1 MYYDDEI
8 ERKPTRFGD
17 AIIGDPD
24 NGQYSKQSIC
34 TGKQRVSAFP
44 KKTNNEK
51 TKNRSKD
58 SEDIK
63 KENIASGNN
72 TCCLSDSLGD
82 FVNDARQIRIVIEAF
97 DNEEFVKELQEAVNN
112 IGHDPNCIFPYHIN
126 TRMIHIDNGKL
137 FIDKVKDYI
146 VNTDG
151 IFAILTLDANPV
163 LKDGMTVI
171 IDAHFSSIVTSRIEL
186 DDFIK
191 NWFSYDIVRDTIR
204 RFVEKHQ
211 TLPGGVSYN
220 AFGKIFDEN
229 NGFDVKE
236 PPNNIVKLTDDFNPF
251 MVSAAEGHSKT
262 ILDQRKKEVINL
274 LAKDNLLTPEIK
286 EKILACTAVYDVNE
300 IYEQTVIQ
308 PVEEERDISEQ
319 TKRHVQRYMKNLRNG
334 NFDKEFNCSRRAE
347 IGPGNPP
354 DLSKEGILKARDE
367 FGTAIENMDE
377 ILFGGQSE
385 NTSGTSRT
393 RKNSN
398 KENNK

>member
-1 MYYDDEI
+1 MYYNNFGDEV
-8 ERKPTRFGD
+8 ERESTGFD
-17 AIIGDPD
+17 AIIGKPD
-24 NGQYSKQSIC
+24 DGQYLKQSMC
-34 TGKQRVSAFP
+34 TGNKRVNAFP
-44 KKTNNEK
+44 KKSNNEK
-51 TKNRSKD
+51 TKNSSKD
-58 SEDIK
+58 SENIK

-82 FVNDARQIRIVIEAF
+82 FVNDARQIRTVIEAF
-97 DNEEFVKELQEAVNN
+97 DNEEFIKELQEAVNN
-112 IGHDPNCIFPYHIN
+112 VGHDPNCIFPYHIN

-146 VNTDG
+146 VNNDG

-171 IDAHFSSIVTSRIEL
+171 IDTFFSSIVTSRIAL

-211 TLPGGVSYN
+211 TLPGG
-220 AFGKIFDEN
+220 ET
-229 NGFDVKE
+229 
-236 PPNNIVKLTDDFNPF
+236 L
-251 MVSAAEGHSKT
+251 
-262 ILDQRKKEVINL
+262 
-274 LAKDNLLTPEIK
+274 
-286 EKILACTAVYDVNE
+286 
-300 IYEQTVIQ
+300 Q

-319 TKRHVQRYMKNLRNG
+319 TKNHVQRYMKNLHNG
-334 NFDKEFNCSRRAE
+334 KFDREFNRSRRAE

-354 DLSKEGILKARDE
+354 DLSKEGILKAGDD
-367 FGTAIENMDE
+367 FDATIKSMDE

-385 NTSGTSRT
+385 NTSGTSRI